1 MSLKKIKTNRIELS
15 KTKGMTIEVL
25 NGPHHQRIFLDG
37 EKITITVIGPE
48 GAGSVIE
55 QTAGSVKITADRF
68 EVNARE
74 TITMSS
80 MLSTKLQTEKSILQL
95 TPASSELT
103 APITTIDAVGVVTV
117 KGQGPALLLSQT
129 VATVSGNAG
138 VVINSGI
145 GIALNNV
152 PFPAPPS
159 APIPVPPS
167 PLMPTPPDIAPAKMT

>member
-55 QTAGSVKITADRF
+55 QSAGQVKITADRF

-74 TITMSS
+74 TITLSS
-80 MLSTKLQTEKSILQL
+80 MMSTKLQTEASILQL
-95 TPASSELT
+95 TPASAELT
-103 APITTIDAVGVVTV
+103 SPLTTIDAKGVVTV
-117 KGQGPALLLSQT
+117 KAQGPANLMSQSI
-129 VATVSGNAG
+129 ATVSGNAT
-138 VVINSGI
+138 VVLKSAVIMCNE
-145 GIALNNV
+145 V
-152 PFPAPPS
+152 PFPAPPA
-159 APIPVPPS
+159 APTPVPPS
-167 PLMPTPPDIAPAKMT
+167 TLIPTPPDIAPAKMT